1 VAERARR
8 HEDASETQQGRGWAV
23 NTPDSQ
29 EQIPVTILT
38 GFLGA
43 GKTTLLNRI
52 LSEPHGRRIAV
63 IENEFGP
70 EGVDNDLLVHD
81 SEEQIVEMNNG
92 CVCCTVRGDLARIL
106 VDLGQKRAAGDISF
120 ERVVIET
127 TGMANPGPVTQTFFV
142 DEDVG
147 RRYRVDGVITVVDA
161 KYGHGTLDRQPEAQN
176 QVGFADRIL
185 LSKADLV
192 EPGELDSLRDRLVRM
207 NPRAPIRN
215 VHMGQVAVS
224 EIFDIGGFNLD
235 SVLQIDPD
243 FLAAEHP
250 DAARAQR
257 VREPSG
263 GRKHDPDHDHAG
275 EQGHHHDHAHDH
287 AGDDSCEACAHG
299 EPGHGHGH
307 RHAVHDDA
315 IKAFVFRSE
324 RPFDARRLEETM
336 SALVQVYGP
345 DLLRYKGVLFVRGS
359 GRRMILQG
367 VHMLMGV
374 EPGRVW
380 ERREPPSSKMVFI
393 GRNLP
398 RELFVQGLESCLVR

>member
-1 VAERARR
+1 LVNHRQAERNVADKRTNARTDR
-8 HEDASETQQGRGWAV
+8 GAEKAAGQGL
-23 NTPDSQ
+23 
-29 EQIPVTILT
+29 IPVTILT

-52 LSEPHGRRIAV
+52 LGESHGHRIAV

-70 EGVDNDLLVHD
+70 ESVDNELLVRD
-81 SEEQIVEMNNG
+81 AGEQIVEMNNG

-106 VDLGQKRAAGDISF
+106 GELSDKRAAGTISF
-120 ERVVIET
+120 DRVVIET

-142 DEDVG
+142 DEAVG
-147 RRYRVDGVITVVDA
+147 THYRIDGVITVVDA
-161 KYGHGTLDRQPEAQN
+161 KHGHQTLDTQTEAQN

-185 LSKADLV
+185 ISKTDLV
-192 EPGELDSLRDRLVRM
+192 DPEEARSLRDRLVRM

-215 VHMGQVAVS
+215 VHMGQVPVG
-224 EIFDIGGFNLD
+224 EIFDIGGFDLT
-235 SVLQIDPD
+235 SVLELDPD

-250 DAARAQR
+250 DARR
-257 VREPSG
+257 DRESQHEHAHG
-263 GRKHDPDHDHAG
+263 GHAHEEAGHVHGPGCGHDH
-275 EQGHHHDHAHDH
+275 ED
-287 AGDDSCEACAHG
+287 
-299 EPGHGHGH
+299 GHGHENGH
-307 RHAVHDDA
+307 RHAHHHHDDA
-315 IKAFVFRSE
+315 IQAFLFTSE

-336 SALVQVYGP
+336 SALIQVYGP

-374 EPGRVW
+374 EPGRSW
-380 ERREPPSSKMVFI
+380 ERRDTPSSRMVFI

-398 RELFVQGLESCLVR
+398 KEIFVQGLESCLIR

>member
-1 VAERARR
+1 MADRRTNAGSESTADKAAARAL
-8 HEDASETQQGRGWAV
+8 
-23 NTPDSQ
+23 
-29 EQIPVTILT
+29 IPVTILT

-52 LSEPHGRRIAV
+52 LAEAHGHRVAV

-70 EGVDNDLLVHD
+70 ESVDNELLVRD
-81 SEEQIVEMNNG
+81 AGEQIVEMNNG

-106 VDLGQKRAAGDISF
+106 GELWDKRAAAAISF
-120 ERVVIET
+120 DRVVIET

-142 DEDVG
+142 DEEVAA
-147 RRYRVDGVITVVDA
+147 RYRIDGVITVVDA
-161 KYGHGTLDRQPEAQN
+161 KHGHQTLDAQAEAQN

-185 LSKADLV
+185 ISKTDLV
-192 EPGELDSLRDRLVRM
+192 DPAEAKSLHDRLVRM

-215 VHMGQVAVS
+215 VHMGQVPVD
-224 EIFDIGGFNLD
+224 EIFDIGGFDLS
-235 SVLQIDPD
+235 SVLELDPD

-250 DAARAQR
+250 DAR
-257 VREPSG
+257 REHAAHNGHSHAHG
-263 GRKHDPDHDHAG
+263 DDHD
-275 EQGHHHDHAHDH
+275 EDEGHVHGPGCGHEHEDGHAH
-287 AGDDSCEACAHG
+287 
-299 EPGHGHGH
+299 
-307 RHAVHDDA
+307 RRHDDA
-315 IKAFVFRSE
+315 IGAFVFTSE

-336 SALVQVYGP
+336 SAFIQVYGP

-374 EPGRVW
+374 EPGRSW
-380 ERREPPSSKMVFI
+380 ERRDTPSSRMVFI

-398 RELFVQGLESCLVR
+398 KEVFVQGLESCLIR